1 MRRGLRRHPD
11 SRCEAVKAVAVEI
24 AVPRPGVLALSYSVD
39 GTIAALAVP
48 PLAQPV
54 RADGL
59 WQHTCF
65 EVFLKAGTPYTEYN
79 FAPSRAWAAYR
90 FDDTRKGRR
99 PAEVEAPGIAVE
111 ASETRLLLRAEL
123 ILPREADW
131 QMGLSAVLEEK
142 NGALSYWALAHPPG
156 QPDFHHPD
164 CFTLDLRAVQ
174 P

>member
-24 AVPRPGVLALSYSVD
+24 AFLRPGVLALSYCVD
-39 GTIAALAVP
+39 GAIAALAVP
-48 PLAQPV
+48 PLGEPV

-59 WQHTCF
+59 WQHCCF

-99 PAEVEAPGIAVE
+99 PAEVEAPVIAVE
-111 ASETRLLLRAEL
+111 ASETRLTLRAEL
-123 ILPREADW
+123 VLPGKADW
-131 QMGLSAVLEEK
+131 LAGLSAVLEEK
-142 NGALSYWALAHPPG
+142 NGRLSYWALAHPPG

-164 CFTLDLRAVQ
+164 CFTLDLAAVQ

>member
-11 SRCEAVKAVAVEI
+11 SRCEAVKAIAVEI
-24 AVPRPGVLALSYSVD
+24 AFLRPGVLALSYGVE

-59 WQHTCF
+59 WQHCCF
-65 EVFLKAGTPYTEYN
+65 EVFLKAGTAYTEFN
-79 FAPSRAWAAYR
+79 FAPSRAWAAYHL
-90 FDDTRKGRR
+90 DDYRQGRR
-99 PAEVEAPGIAVE
+99 PAEVEAPVIAVE
-111 ASETRLLLRAEL
+111 ASETQLTLRAEL
-123 ILPREADW
+123 ILPGVAAW
-131 QMGLSAVLEEK
+131 QVGLSAVLEEK

-164 CFTLDLRAVQ
+164 CFTLDIPAAQ
-174 P
+174 S